1 MVWPAC
7 YDSASADFVRTRPVR
22 RLCGDVRGKSRAM
35 PEIRITR
42 KDFLEDRQGRTF
54 ADVLDDAEQPFDPI
68 LEFFNDSQRQQRME
82 DSEIHHDR
90 PALAGVVRELETL
103 EPIDRFLATKHPRR
117 TKRLRQ
123 VVGVVVR
130 IIMER
135 RGWQKTGRKGSL
147 GVRAKIA
154 GRRNRP
160 GSYHNTGG
168 LAFWFLRAERYER
181 KAGMPFRSV
190 KQRRRVHDTLDGKV
204 PRTDRRRKKDAGAGP
219 RNGKTS
225 SRNDADS
232 LREKGIR

>member
-1 MVWPAC
+1 
-7 YDSASADFVRTRPVR
+7 
-22 RLCGDVRGKSRAM
+22 M
-35 PEIRITR
+35 PEIKLTR

-54 ADVLDDAEQPFDPI
+54 ADVLDDPEQPLDQI
-68 LEFFNDSQRQQRME
+68 LEFFHDSHRQQRME

-103 EPIDRFLATKHPRR
+103 DAVDRFLATQHPRR

-130 IIMER
+130 MIMER

-147 GVRAKIA
+147 GVRAKIS
-154 GRRNRP
+154 GRRNQP

-181 KAGMPFRSV
+181 KTGMPFQSV
-190 KQRRRVHDTLDGKV
+190 RQRRRDHDAHDGKGS
-204 PRTDRRRKKDAGAGP
+204 RKDGRRKSDPGVAR
-219 RNGKTS
+219 RNGKS
-225 SRNDADS
+225 SHRKDADAF
-232 LREKGIR
+232 REKGIR